1 MFPGASPN
9 AIHGTESR
17 HSAKSDRSPNKLGN
31 KRDYRSPHTP
41 PLVPK
46 QSDDMRH
53 LVTHSS
59 LSSSKFNSKD
69 PVYDLK
75 VNVIHLF

>member
-59 LSSSKFNSKD
+59 LSSSKFN
-69 PVYDLK
+69 
-75 VNVIHLF
+75 